1 MWEGD
6 CWKRD
11 AGVGMRIYVNCA
23 HKKTASVCNLC
34 NFENCVCLVQTH
46 PRPCVLRTE
55 FEGQRIPNLVK
66 TCEARQQV
74 GSQEA
79 DSGMD
84 HKQQD
89 DYVLRKLFKK
99 TGAVK

>member
-1 MWEGD
+1 MS
-6 CWKRD
+6 
-11 AGVGMRIYVNCA
+11 VVHT
-23 HKKTASVCNLC
+23 HKNASVCDLC
-34 NFENCVCLVQTH
+34 NFEDCVRPVQTH
-46 PRPCVLRTE
+46 PQPCVLRTCVLRTE

-66 TCEARQQV
+66 SCEARQQAE
-74 GSQEA
+74 SQEA
-79 DSGMD
+79 DGGMD